1 MQRII
6 RTCFVSILGLSAA
19 ACAAHGQVTVQGPPP
34 PPPPAATVVVERP
47 APPPPQVVVVQRP
60 APPPPVVVVQ
70 QPPPPPPPPPP
81 PAVHPAYLH
90 ALSDLRSA
98 RFNLARR
105 GGDPT
110 MRWDEAVAI
119 AAIDRAIAEIKRAS
133 IDDGKSL
140 DDHPPVDAHE
150 PRVGRMHRALSAL
163 RAAHHDVNEEEDNA
177 YAQGLKARA
186 IHHIDEAIRLTE
198 QGVAEAERGI

>member
-1 MQRII
+1 MRRFI
-6 RTCFVSILGLSAA
+6 RTCFLSVLGLGAA
-19 ACAAHGQVTVQGPPP
+19 ACSAHGQVTVQGPPP
-34 PPPPAATVVVERP
+34 PPPPATVVVERPPPPPPRQVVVVERP
-47 APPPPQVVVVQRP
+47 APT
-60 APPPPVVVVQ
+60 PPVVVVQ
-70 QPPPPPPPPPP
+70 PPPPPPP

-98 RFNLARR
+98 RFNLIRK

-133 IDDGKSL
+133 IDDGKNL

-186 IHHIDEAIRLTE
+186 IRHIDEAIRLTE

>member
-1 MQRII
+1 MQPFV
-6 RTCFVSILGLSAA
+6 RTFLVSIVSLGAS
-19 ACAAHGQVTVQGPPP
+19 ACAAHGQVVVQGPPP
-34 PPPPAATVVVERP
+34 PAPPQATVVVEAPR
-47 APPPPQVVVVQRP
+47 PPPPPPPVVVVQRP

-70 QPPPPPPPPPP
+70 PPPPPPPP

-98 RFNLARR
+98 RFNLARK

-110 MRWDEAVAI
+110 MRWDEAIAI
-119 AAIDRAIAEIKRAS
+119 AAIDRAIAEIKHAS
-133 IDDGKSL
+133 IDDGKNL
-140 DDHPPVDAHE
+140 EDHPPVDARE
-150 PRVGRMHRALSAL
+150 PRIGRLHRALAAL

-186 IHHIDEAIRLTE
+186 VHHIDEAIRLTE